1 MAGVTVL
8 LGRAADAKQDQTTIL
23 LLRALDALS
32 RCAAAANV
40 YRPDDTAGAAG
51 PAAAAAKA
59 FSGKGLRASGSAA
72 NAVGSA
78 TSVLAHR
85 SELPQSVGCLAALLE
100 NFGDSVILS
109 DSSDRPDSARPNACA
124 PALCP
129 RCHSPIV
136 LALRLVAFP
145 VRASTVL
152 THAFSEGADSNSIPL
167 VGCTVT

>member
-32 RCAAAANV
+32 RCAAAANI

-129 RCHSPIV
+129 RFHSPIV
-136 LALRLVAFP
+136 LALRPVAFP

-152 THAFSEGADSNSIPL
+152 TPYQREPTATAYLSSAAPL
-167 VGCTVT
+167 T

>member
-129 RCHSPIV
+129 RFHSPIV
-136 LALRLVAFP
+136 SLSASSPSLCAPRRCSRLLGGS
-145 VRASTVL
+145 RQQQHTSRRL
-152 THAFSEGADSNSIPL
+152 HR
-167 VGCTVT
+167 